1 MSHLFPKKFADL
13 ESVGRRW
20 SIGSDGERHRRR
32 LQSSVADMQVFYDAV
47 FPRAHEIL
55 AYCDRFDMRDPPKEV
70 RALLNMLYS
79 LIVVSFSVGL
89 RQQATASDSGVAPVG
104 MGPAAARGRRH
115 GAPSRQDPNRPVRG
129 EATTFDAGTR
139 PGSYGGPTRS

>member
-1 MSHLFPKKFADL
+1 MSHLFPKEFADL
-13 ESVGRRW
+13 ESVGRPW
-20 SIGSDGERHRRR
+20 SIGSDRERHRRR

-79 LIVVSFSVGL
+79 LIVVSFSVGV
-89 RQQATASDSGVAPVG
+89 RKQAMASDSDVAPVG
-104 MGPAAARGRRH
+104 MGPAAARRRRH
-115 GAPSRQDPNRPVRG
+115 RAPSRQDQDRLVRG

-139 PGSYGGPTRS
+139 PGSYGGLARS